1 MDPGRVYIYINL
13 FVMKRATKLSSFF
26 IIFFLLI
33 CCGLDAKAQQRQY
46 IELRVYH
53 FADTAQLNSVNHFLQ
68 AAYLPAL
75 HKQGIKTVGV
85 FTAIGNDTAADKRIY
100 VLTPFSSLKK
110 MEELPRKLEKDAQYQ
125 EDGAAYLNAA
135 YNGTP
140 YKRYETI
147 LLQAFEFMPAVA
159 KPELAGDKSNRVYEL
174 RSYEGP
180 TEKFYKNKVQ
190 MFNQGG
196 EIDIFKRLGFNA
208 VFYGEVLFGSRMP
221 NLMYMTSFENKA
233 ARDAHWKAF
242 GEDAAWKKLS
252 AMPEYKNNVSRNEIV
267 FLTPTDFSDL

>member
-1 MDPGRVYIYINL
+1 
-13 FVMKRATKLSSFF
+13 MKRATKLSSFL
-26 IIFFLLI
+26 IFFLLI
-33 CCGLDAKAQQRQY
+33 CCGPDAKAQQRQY

-53 FADTAQLNSVNHFLQ
+53 LADTAQLNSVNHFLQ
-68 AAYLPAL
+68 TAYLPAL

-85 FTAIGNDTAADKRIY
+85 FTAIGNDTAADKKVY
-100 VLTPFSSLKK
+100 VVTPFSSLKK
-110 MEELPRKLEKDAQYQ
+110 REEVVRKLEKDAQYQ
-125 EDGAAYLNAA
+125 NDGSDYLNAT
-135 YNGTP
+135 YNKAP
-140 YKRYETI
+140 YKRFETI
-147 LLQAFEFMPAVA
+147 LLQAFELMPKVA
-159 KPELAGDKSNRVYEL
+159 ASGLTGMKSNRVYEL

-180 TEKFYKNKVQ
+180 TEKLYKNKVQ

-196 EIDIFKRLGFNA
+196 EIDIFQRLGFNA
-208 VFYGEVLFGSRMP
+208 VFYGEVVFGSRMP

-252 AMPEYKNNVSRNEIV
+252 AMPAYKNNVSRNEIV

>member
-1 MDPGRVYIYINL
+1 MRKRGRVYIYRNL
-13 FVMKRATKLSSFF
+13 FAMTRTAKLSSFF
-26 IIFFLLI
+26 IFFLLI
-33 CCGLDAKAQQRQY
+33 CCGPDVKAQQRQY

-53 FADTAQLNSVNHFLQ
+53 LADTAQLSSVHRFLQ
-68 AAYLPAL
+68 TAYLPAL

-85 FTAIGNDTAADKRIY
+85 FSAIGNDTATDKRIY

-125 EDGAAYLNAA
+125 ENGAAYLNAA
-135 YNGTP
+135 HNQTP
-140 YKRYETI
+140 YKRFETI

-159 KPELAGDKSNRVYEL
+159 KPQLTADKSNRVYEL

-208 VFYGEVLFGSRMP
+208 IFYGEVLFGSKMP

-233 ARDAHWKAF
+233 ERDAHWKAF
-242 GEDAAWKKLS
+242 SQDAAWKKLS
-252 AMPEYKNNVSRNEIV
+252 ALPEYKNNVSRNEIV
-267 FLTPTDFSDL
+267 FLTPADYSDL

>member
-1 MDPGRVYIYINL
+1 
-13 FVMKRATKLSSFF
+13 MKRATQLSSFF
-26 IIFFLLI
+26 IFFLLI
-33 CCGLDAKAQQRQY
+33 CCGPDAKAQQRQY

-53 FADTAQLNSVNHFLQ
+53 LADTAQLSSVHRFLQ
-68 AAYLPAL
+68 TAYLPAL

-100 VLTPFSSLKK
+100 VLTPFASLKK

-125 EDGAAYLNAA
+125 ENGAAYLNAA
-135 YNGTP
+135 HNGTP
-140 YKRYETI
+140 YKRFETI
-147 LLQAFEFMPAVA
+147 LLQAFEFMPAVV
-159 KPELAGDKSNRVYEL
+159 KPQLTGDKSNRVYEL

-252 AMPEYKNNVSRNEIV
+252 AMPEYKNNVSKNEIV
-267 FLTPTDFSDL
+267 FLTPADYSDL